1 VEGRDNLDDLN
12 IGGDII
18 LKLILKKYCIK
29 CGLDL
34 SGSCCGLLADYTLH
48 RIFPVVSRRA
58 GKCFYYVN
66 NGLGPLELVF

>member
-1 VEGRDNLDDLN
+1 MEGRDNLDDLN

-34 SGSCCGLLADYTLH
+34 SGSCYGLLAGYTLH
-48 RIFPVVSRRA
+48 LIFPAVSRRA
-58 GKCFYYVN
+58 GKCFH
-66 NGLGPLELVF
+66 